1 MRGPASPKD
10 WLGLLPFLAEGPDS
24 IFHKLTNYLAVKYWG
39 TILTTIMYALETY
52 WYFCITDLNV
62 QLWNELRQRGV
73 VTKTQKENI
82 IVSAYLL

>member
-39 TILTTIMYALETY
+39 TILTTIM
-52 WYFCITDLNV
+52 
-62 QLWNELRQRGV
+62 
-73 VTKTQKENI
+73 
-82 IVSAYLL
+82 